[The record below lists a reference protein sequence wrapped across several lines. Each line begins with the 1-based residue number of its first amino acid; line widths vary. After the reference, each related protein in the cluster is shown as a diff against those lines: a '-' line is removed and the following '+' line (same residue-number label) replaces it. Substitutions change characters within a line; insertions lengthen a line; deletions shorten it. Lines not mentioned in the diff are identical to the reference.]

1 MYSVQVGLYSVE
13 DDLYTVT
20 AIEYSFSVG
29 LNTFRLARLARVRQ
43 K

>member
-13 DDLYTVT
+13 DDFYTVT
-20 AIEYSFSVG
+20 PIGHSLFIG
-29 LNTFRLARLARVRQ
+29 LNTFRLARLVRARQ